1 MHRVDTTYEVYTK
14 ELTGYEK
21 EYEGISKDFQ
31 DVVAWVA
38 ATGSEGHDVVLRSGH
53 GDFEVKWD
61 LVRKVQFYDPNIIEA
76 LDIAEYYK
84 DTLFGLEEQIEC
96 SPLKEHLAKYVTAR
110 AAYDEAKRRTV
121 A

>member
-38 ATGSEGHDVVLRSGH
+38 ATGS
-53 GDFEVKWD
+53 
-61 LVRKVQFYDPNIIEA
+61 
-76 LDIAEYYK
+76 
-84 DTLFGLEEQIEC
+84 
-96 SPLKEHLAKYVTAR
+96 
-110 AAYDEAKRRTV
+110 
-121 A
+121 